1 MKFLSPK
8 IPSEAFRHK
17 FNHNKFAITHTTNIQ
32 MAKLEKHLKNTV
44 IPCQNLPIQTLQPG
58 QETPGHLTLEVP
70 SHNTDM
76 IHLVVSLIA
85 VETRCLA
92 ILESDSEKNVTMK

>member
-1 MKFLSPK
+1 MRFLSPK
-8 IPSEAFRHK
+8 VPSDAFRHK
-17 FNHNKFAITHTTNIQ
+17 INHNKFVTNIQ
-32 MAKLEKHLKNTV
+32 MANLEKHLINTG
-44 IPCQNLPIQTLQPG
+44 IPCQNLSRQTLQPG

-70 SHNTDM
+70 SHNTDR

-85 VETRCLA
+85 VETHCLA